1 LVEENE
7 EVTAELKSFSAIL
20 QVASIDGDG
29 TWPELGFG
37 TWERNSRERRDWE
50 VAVDS

>member
-37 TWERNSRERRDWE
+37 TWE
-50 VAVDS
+50 

>member
-7 EVTAELKSFSAIL
+7 EVTAELKGFFAIL

-29 TWPELGFG
+29 TWPELGF
-37 TWERNSRERRDWE
+37 RVLRE
-50 VAVDS
+50 SKG